1 MSQALGWRELH
12 LGVTERRGL
21 VRVISLAINTQGLLV
36 LFCSVS
42 LGDARVAGG
51 GD

>member
-12 LGVTERRGL
+12 LGVTERRGF